1 MTAVL
6 SNDCSSAIPSTLTT
20 FFHTLASD
28 STLLESTADA
38 SFPVKVIRVL
48 FVKQC
53 NISPS
58 TTKSDLGIRENSY
71 VPVASWRLISGR
83 DWHTIMRRANKHR
96 SSFNSNIFLFTTIFV
111 FFVAFFQAWSSRF
124 FISDHRFSLLFECTL
139 CKMFWKVYILQSF
152 AHRDLAWFSQASQ
165 I

>member
-6 SNDCSSAIPSTLTT
+6 SNDCSSAIPSTMTT

-28 STLLESTADA
+28 NTLLESTADA
-38 SFPVKVIRVL
+38 SFPIKVIRVL

-58 TTKSDLGIRENSY
+58 TTLHY
-71 VPVASWRLISGR
+71 TTWRLISGR

-111 FFVAFFQAWSSRF
+111 FFVAFFQVWSLRF
-124 FISDHRFSLLFECTL
+124 FIGDHRFSLPFWMCFVTNVLKSLFPSVL
-139 CKMFWKVYILQSF
+139 CAQRSSLIS
-152 AHRDLAWFSQASQ
+152 SG
-165 I
+165 ITT